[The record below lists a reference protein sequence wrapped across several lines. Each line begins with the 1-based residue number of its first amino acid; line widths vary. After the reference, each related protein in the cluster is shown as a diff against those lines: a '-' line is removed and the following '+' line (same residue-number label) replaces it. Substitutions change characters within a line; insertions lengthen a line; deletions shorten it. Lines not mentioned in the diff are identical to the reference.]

1 MFPLLT
7 VFTAASVSGGVVKVA
22 MESAKGGKVEEVE
35 CDVLLVCVGR
45 RPYTD
50 NLGLEV
56 SLIPVPRPGL
66 IQVPRHDRTWESV
79 LTTGVEYQSTI
90 TSELQS
96 TSEPILKSYILLNY
110 FFLLSI
116 YAIGD
121 CIHGPMLAHKAEDE
135 GRFYCYSSIRTFS
148 LHMGEPP

>member
-1 MFPLLT
+1 MFPLFT

-66 IQVPRHDRTWESV
+66 IQVPRSDRTWESV
-79 LTTGVEYQSTI
+79 LTTGAEYQSTI

-96 TSEPILKSYILLNY
+96 TSEPILKSYIVKS
-110 FFLLSI
+110 FFS
-116 YAIGD
+116 
-121 CIHGPMLAHKAEDE
+121 CSVSML
-135 GRFYCYSSIRTFS
+135 
-148 LHMGEPP
+148 